1 MSLLKVL
8 RIANPDIECIRC
20 TTFTGCWAKMRK
32 LRFPVVFTNLMTHS
46 GAEFPKGFKKLE
58 MISRTPQVFLD
69 NISEECDQKLYYYW
83 DVVLGIYPA
92 GLIEEMFSGYARVLE
107 TLKADLKKWKQIDLK
122 EVIKAQ
128 PEKYGDILLD
138 TGGA

>member
-1 MSLLKVL
+1 M
-8 RIANPDIECIRC
+8 
-20 TTFTGCWAKMRK
+20 
-32 LRFPVVFTNLMTHS
+32 
-46 GAEFPKGFKKLE
+46 
-58 MISRTPQVFLD
+58 D